1 MKLSKKGEYALRA
14 LTYLG
19 APGAP
24 SVVSIQ
30 EIARQENIPK
40 KFLEQVLLALKKA
53 GLVQSSRGKA
63 GGYSLH
69 GAQNVL
75 SGGGISVSPGSVSLE
90 FDITIEFPVVTLV
103 SMLAPSP
110 DWFVGV
116 SAQDLMENGNWADSR
131 IIELFPYDA
140 GTDSGATYSSPDE
153 ETSPREPISRI
164 DGPPLTV
171 NGAVPAVGTFTFT
184 RIDT

>member
-63 GGYSLH
+63 GGYSL
-69 GAQNVL
+69 Q
-75 SGGGISVSPGSVSLE
+75 
-90 FDITIEFPVVTLV
+90 
-103 SMLAPSP
+103 
-110 DWFVGV
+110 GV
-116 SAQDLMENGNWADSR
+116 SARITLGDILQAVEGPSAPLPCANPSVPVKCPDCTNMEHCWLRGVMTEVGESLNAVFSQITLADLCRRAEESQR
-131 IIELFPYDA
+131 R
-140 GTDSGATYSSPDE
+140 SGQALMYE
-153 ETSPREPISRI
+153 I
-164 DGPPLTV
+164 
-171 NGAVPAVGTFTFT
+171 
-184 RIDT
+184 

>member
-30 EIARQENIPK
+30 EIARQGHIPK

-63 GGYSLH
+63 GGYTLQRAAARITLGDILRAVDGESAPLRCANPSAPLKCPDCPTLEH
-69 GAQNVL
+69 CWMRGVMTEVGEALNGVFNQITL
-75 SGGGISVSPGSVSLE
+75 AEMCRRAEDSQRRSGE
-90 FDITIEFPVVTLV
+90 
-103 SMLAPSP
+103 A
-110 DWFVGV
+110 
-116 SAQDLMENGNWADSR
+116 LMYE
-131 IIELFPYDA
+131 I
-140 GTDSGATYSSPDE
+140 
-153 ETSPREPISRI
+153 
-164 DGPPLTV
+164 
-171 NGAVPAVGTFTFT
+171 
-184 RIDT
+184 